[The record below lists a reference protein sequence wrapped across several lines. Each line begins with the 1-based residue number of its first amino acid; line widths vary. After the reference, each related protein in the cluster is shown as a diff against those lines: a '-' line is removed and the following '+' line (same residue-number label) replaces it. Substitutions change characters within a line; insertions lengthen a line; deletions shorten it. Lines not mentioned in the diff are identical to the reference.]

1 MDYNS
6 RLLPIV
12 DKGLC
17 GDPEICEKERTFK
30 KKISNLVDMICES
43 KRIVA
48 FTGAGISTSC
58 GIPDFRGPNGVWTKE
73 LRGEKSTS
81 TENWFDQ
88 AIPSYT
94 HYALACLH
102 HLGILSYTISQNV
115 DSLHIRSGIPETAL
129 SELHGNICKE
139 KCTQCGHEYVRD
151 FDVGGMGLKP
161 TGRLCS
167 IESCGGPLLDMAY
180 DWDTNLP
187 EEVFDRAEQE
197 MQRADLVLVLG
208 TSLRVIPAGNLPK
221 LVQKARKERNS
232 TVGKMAIVNLQCT
245 HLDKLADVRIFH
257 YCDDV
262 MRSLCQQL
270 GIIIS
275 EKVDKKS
282 GRVDA
287 SWYKIVP
294 GSKLE
299 ALLDKKSSKIE
310 NDVALYSTITTTA
323 AKPKPPINTQ
333 SKKRPNEEKVGESVP
348 SKKLVRDEVAKKNS
362 IKSEKKSNSEQ
373 PAATKKQ
380 DDKGTR
386 NSKSVTSNPISDAN
400 STSIWEVLERYN
412 KQAERKS
419 SATGRKS

>member
-94 HYALACLH
+94 HYALACLQ

-167 IESCGGPLLDMAY
+167 IESCGGPLHDKAY

-197 MQRADLVLVLG
+197 LQRADLVLVLG

-245 HLDKLADVRIFH
+245 HLDKRADVRIFH

-262 MRSLCQQL
+262 MRALCQQL
-270 GIIIS
+270 GIIVS
-275 EKVDKKS
+275 EKADKNS

-299 ALLDKKSSKIE
+299 ALLDKTSSRIGI
-310 NDVALYSTITTTA
+310 VAARTITTPTA
-323 AKPKPPINTQ
+323 EPESPMKTK
-333 SKKRPNEEKVGESVP
+333 SKKRPNEEKVEESVP
-348 SKKLVRDEVAKKNS
+348 SKKLVRGEVTKTNS
-362 IKSEKKSNSEQ
+362 EKSEKKSNMQ
-373 PAATKKQ
+373 PEALNKQ
-380 DDKGTR
+380 DNRGTK
-386 NSKSVTSNPISDAN
+386 NSKSVMSNPISDAS

>member
-73 LRGEKSTS
+73 LRGDKSTS
-81 TENWFDQ
+81 TVNWFDQ
-88 AIPSYT
+88 AIPSYA

-167 IESCGGPLLDMAY
+167 KESCGGPLHDLAY

-187 EEVFDRAEQE
+187 EEVFDRAKQE
-197 MQRADLVLVLG
+197 LQRADLVLVLG

-232 TVGKMAIVNLQCT
+232 TVGKMVIVNLQCT

-275 EKVDKKS
+275 EKVDKK
-282 GRVDA
+282 GGDVDA
-287 SWYKIVP
+287 SWYKIVQ

-299 ALLDKKSSKIE
+299 ALLYKRRSRIGID
-310 NDVALYSTITTTA
+310 AARTITTPS
-323 AKPKPPINTQ
+323 AKPEPPMNTQ
-333 SKKRPNEEKVGESVP
+333 SKKRPNQEKVEESVS
-348 SKKLVRDEVAKKNS
+348 SKKVVRGEVTKTNPE
-362 IKSEKKSNSEQ
+362 KSEKKSNKQ
-373 PAATKKQ
+373 PETLNKQ
-380 DDKGTR
+380 DDKGTK
-386 NSKSVTSNPISDAN
+386 NLKSVTSNPISDAN

-412 KQAERKS
+412 KQVERKS
-419 SATGRKS
+419 NATGRNLT